1 MKKKLFRPIF
11 IGFAILIFPFN
22 LQAGN
27 EHLPVGARSAGMA
40 HSSVTLSD
48 HWSLFHNQ
56 AGLGR
61 LKDISAGVYYENR
74 FLVNS
79 LSTGSLAL
87 ALPTT
92 SGTFGLSVYTFGLS
106 NYRESKFGLAYGRM
120 LGEKI
125 SAGLQLNYLST
136 VLPEAYGKY
145 HGFTAEFGL
154 QALLTDKIT
163 LGAHIYNVSRA
174 KLTDKN
180 GLEYVPTVIRIGVMY
195 KISTKVFVTSE
206 FQKDIDHPIIFRAG
220 TEYQPNEKLFLRIG
234 IASNP
239 GNYSFGFGYK
249 MKTIS
254 FDIAASYHQI
264 LGFTPQV
271 GFNWGM
277 MANSKKKTVYW

>member
-1 MKKKLFRPIF
+1 MKRVS
-11 IGFAILIFPFN
+11 ILSFFV
-22 LQAGN
+22 LSFLLTKAGN
-27 EHLPVGARSAGMA
+27 EHLPVGARSAGMSHA
-40 HSSVTLSD
+40 TVTLND
-48 HWSLFHNQ
+48 QWSLFHNQ

-61 LKDISAGVYYENR
+61 VKEFSAGIFYENR

-79 LSTGSLAL
+79 LSTGAIAL
-87 ALPTT
+87 AAPTA
-92 SGTFGLSVYTFGLS
+92 SGTFGLSYYTFGMT

-136 VLPEAYGKY
+136 VLPEAYGRY
-145 HGFTAEFGL
+145 NGFTAELGL
-154 QALLTDKIT
+154 QALLTDKII
-163 LGAHIYNVSRA
+163 LGAHIYNISRS

-180 GLEYVPTVIRIGVMY
+180 GIEYVPTIVRVGLMY
-195 KISTKVFVTSE
+195 KVSSKVFVTSE
-206 FQKDIDHPIIFRAG
+206 FQKDIEHPIVFRAG

-239 GNYSFGFGYK
+239 GNYSFGFGYR

-271 GFNWGM
+271 GFNWNM
-277 MANSKKKTVYW
+277 QSKKTTVYW

>member
-1 MKKKLFRPIF
+1 MKKLIF
-11 IGFAILIFPFN
+11 IPIYIGISFLFLPITL
-22 LQAGN
+22 LAGN

-61 LKDISAGVYYENR
+61 LKEISAGVYYENR
-74 FLVNS
+74 FLVNT

-87 ALPTT
+87 AMPTK

-136 VLPEAYGKY
+136 LLPEAYGKY
-145 HGFTAEFGL
+145 NGFTAELGL
-154 QALLTDKIT
+154 QALLTDKII
-163 LGAHIYNVSRA
+163 LGAHIYNISRA

-180 GLEYVPTVIRIGVMY
+180 GLEYVPTVIRIGMMY
-195 KISTKVFVTSE
+195 KVSSKVFITSE
-206 FQKDIDHPIIFRAG
+206 FQKDIDHPIVFRAG

-254 FDIAASYHQI
+254 LDIAASYHQI

-271 GFNWGM
+271 GFNWNM
-277 MANSKKKTVYW
+277 IANNKKTTVYW

>member
-1 MKKKLFRPIF
+1 MKKVLFSPIF
-11 IGFAILIFPFN
+11 IGITLLIFP
-22 LQAGN
+22 LHLRAGN

-79 LSTGSLAL
+79 LSTGSLAM
-87 ALPTT
+87 AMPTK
-92 SGTFGLSVYTFGLS
+92 SGTFGLSVYTFGLP

-145 HGFTAEFGL
+145 NGFTAELGL
-154 QALLTDKIT
+154 QALLTDKII

-195 KISTKVFVTSE
+195 KISPKVFVTSE
-206 FQKDIDHPIIFRAG
+206 FQKDIDNPIIFRAG

-264 LGFTPQV
+264 LGFSPQV
-271 GFNWGM
+271 GFNWSM
-277 MANSKKKTVYW
+277 LSNAKKTTVYW

>member
-1 MKKKLFRPIF
+1 L
-11 IGFAILIFPFN
+11 ILG
-22 LQAGN
+22 ASVSRGGN
-27 EHLPVGARSAGMA
+27 EHLPVGARSAGIS

-61 LKDISAGVYYENR
+61 LKEISAGVYYENR

-79 LSTGSLAL
+79 LSTGSIAL
-87 ALPTT
+87 AMPTN
-92 SGTFGLSVYTFGLS
+92 SGTFGLSVYTFGLTY
-106 NYRESKFGLAYGRM
+106 YRESKFGLAYGRM

-145 HGFTAEFGL
+145 NGFAAELGL
-154 QALLTDKIT
+154 QALLTDNII
-163 LGAHIYNVSRA
+163 LGAHIYNISRS
-174 KLTDKN
+174 KLADKN
-180 GLEYVPTVIRIGVMY
+180 GVEYVPSIIRIGAMY
-195 KISTKVFVTSE
+195 KVSKKVFITSE

-264 LGFTPQV
+264 LGFSPQV
-271 GFNWGM
+271 GFNWSM
-277 MANSKKKTVYW
+277 SNSSKKSTVNW

>member
-1 MKKKLFRPIF
+1 MIRKFTLLVFSLFT
-11 IGFAILIFPFN
+11 L
-22 LQAGN
+22 LVHAGN
-27 EHLPVGARSAGMA
+27 EHLPVGARSAGMS
-40 HSSVTLSD
+40 HSSVTLND

-79 LSTGSLAL
+79 LSTGSFAV
-87 ALPTT
+87 AAPTS
-92 SGTFGLSVYTFGLS
+92 SGTFGISMYTFGLT

-136 VLPEAYGKY
+136 VLPEAYGRFN
-145 HGFTAEFGL
+145 GFTAELGL
-154 QALLTDKIT
+154 QALLTDKII
-163 LGAHIYNVSRA
+163 LGAHIYNISRA

-180 GLEYVPTVIRIGVMY
+180 GLEYVPTVIRIGAMY
-195 KISTKVFVTSE
+195 KVSQKVFITTE

-220 TEYQPNEKLFLRIG
+220 TEYQPNEKFFLRMG

-271 GFNWGM
+271 GFNWSM
-277 MANSKKKTVYW
+277 ISNKKNAVSW